1 MSVLRNALADLDHED
16 GDELPLAGQATPPL
30 QLEDPLEPLE
40 ELGKVGSQLRPSSP
54 AGNFSLGQ
62 TLGGQSNLVIDEV
75 RKVLDSK
82 AVWVLRILAEV
93 ISKLRCSKAFQ
104 VRTGP

>member
-30 QLEDPLEPLE
+30 QLEDPREPLE

-62 TLGGQSNLVIDEV
+62 TLGGQSNLVIDEA
-75 RKVLDSK
+75 RKVLDSC
-82 AVWVLRILAEV
+82 AVLGFWQ
-93 ISKLRCSKAFQ
+93 KLPRN
-104 VRTGP
+104 